1 MEETYVPPSLDL
13 QVGDTRYVFEAKTV
27 QRMEL
32 LVLSTLRWRMRAVT
46 PFSYIDYFLHRLKDG
61 GAPSRRVV
69 LRSAELILRVA
80 RGTCY
85 LGFRPSEIAAA
96 VDAAVAGE
104 EHAVDIDKACT
115 HHVHE
120 ERVSRCLEAI
130 QATVALLA
138 LGTVPA
144 QPLKAEGPSSGHS
157 RASSSSATVPRSPTG
172 VLDAGCLSYRSDDVD
187 GRSASCALRPLPSP
201 RSALSAIARASSSAS
216 MEGPRVR
223 SP

>member
-1 MEETYVPPSLDL
+1 MAPSSYEMAASTLLCGEASSSILDL
-13 QVGDTRYVFEAKTV
+13 EAVAQEEEEVLLARSRTRREPSVVFPV
-27 QRMEL
+27 
-32 LVLSTLRWRMRAVT
+32 
-46 PFSYIDYFLHRLKDG
+46 
-61 GAPSRRVV
+61 PS
-69 LRSAELILRVA
+69 EDCVA
-80 RGTCY
+80 GTCY

>member
-1 MEETYVPPSLDL
+1 LYLSCAATKLGTPAQVREPHL
-13 QVGDTRYVFEAKTV
+13 QPWRLMLY
-27 QRMEL
+27 L
-32 LVLSTLRWRMRAVT
+32 LLCVACWR
-46 PFSYIDYFLHRLKDG
+46 LQ
-61 GAPSRRVV
+61 
-69 LRSAELILRVA
+69 
-80 RGTCY
+80 
-85 LGFRPSEIAAA
+85 
-96 VDAAVAGE
+96 
-104 EHAVDIDKACT
+104 
-115 HHVHE
+115 